1 MDFDYTK
8 PSYEESDTFLRI
20 FAYPE
25 NLKYEILRNIKF
37 QEFWEA
43 FRIVDKVWL
52 YRLGRIS
59 APELAP
65 R

>member
-1 MDFDYTK
+1 MSGFTFDFPKFD
-8 PSYEESDTFLRI
+8 LNR
-20 FAYPE
+20 E

-37 QEFWEA
+37 QESWEA

-52 YRLGRIS
+52 YRLGGIS
-59 APELAP
+59 DSELSP